1 MTVISI
7 TGHRPEGIPD
17 PSWVRAAM
25 RDAYKEMEASLVI
38 QGMAAGVD
46 LWSAAEAWN
55 SRIPFVAARPWATHT
70 PRKADSMA
78 YDWVLENAVNVVNVS
93 DVTKYPGKFIYH
105 LRNKYMVDNSE
116 AVLAIWDGSVYGGT
130 YDCFKYALAE
140 EKPIFR
146 IDPKQKVVHGW
157 LNKTP

>member
-17 PSWVRAAM
+17 PLWTRAAM
-25 RDAYKEMEASLVI
+25 RDAYKEMNASLVI

-55 SRIPFVAARPWATHT
+55 SRIPFMAARPWATHT
-70 PRKADSMA
+70 ARKADNMA
-78 YDWVLENAVNVVNVS
+78 YQWVLENAVKVVNVS

-105 LRNKYMVDNSE
+105 TRNKYMVDNSE
-116 AVLAIWDGSVYGGT
+116 AVLTIWDGSVYGGT

-140 EKPIFR
+140 GKPIYR
-146 IDPKQKVVHGW
+146 IDPKLKVVHGW
-157 LNKTP
+157 LNK